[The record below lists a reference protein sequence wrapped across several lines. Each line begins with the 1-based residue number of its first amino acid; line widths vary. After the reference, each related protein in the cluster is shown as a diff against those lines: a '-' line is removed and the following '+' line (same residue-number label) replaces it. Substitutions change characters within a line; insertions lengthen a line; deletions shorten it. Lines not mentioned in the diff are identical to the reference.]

1 MLHNAAVQDI
11 VNKGKGIVA
20 LNKISQHELILEEKP
35 VIILETP
42 DKTIREDI
50 TKDLWL
56 KYDKLCDE
64 KRDKVKNL
72 CPDNCGVVKTNA
84 KKLNAQK
91 LYLKFKSNAFVNT
104 ETEDFN
110 LFITASRFNHSC
122 LPNVG
127 RDFSTDFDGH
137 TIQRFFAI
145 RDIQQGEELEIC
157 YNTEEEEYSRSNEER
172 RLFYSENN
180 DFLCTCCL
188 CLSQDFE
195 KIDQVR
201 QKIYR
206 MIEVID
212 QAENPVTGIYLI
224 KKLFEMFENNAE
236 IVAPRQDFFRIYAEM
251 GFNAA
256 CESESVE
263 DCEFFGKQVL
273 FYSEITKG
281 PDHESVSAMEIMLR
295 SGKFEF
301 LE

>member
-20 LNKISQHELILEEKP
+20 LNKIDQHQLILEENP

-50 TKDLWL
+50 TKDLWM
-56 KYDKLCDE
+56 KYDKLSDE
-64 KRDKVKNL
+64 NKDKVKNL
-72 CPDNCGVVKTNA
+72 CPDNCPVVKNVQKINA
-84 KKLNAQK
+84 TK

-110 LFITASRFNHSC
+110 LFITARRFNHSC

-127 RDFSTDFDGH
+127 RDFSTDPDGN

-145 RDIQQGEELEIC
+145 RDIKQGEELEIC
-157 YNTEEEEYSRSNEER
+157 YNTEEEEYSRLTEER
-172 RLFYSENN
+172 QLFYFENN
-180 DFLCTCCL
+180 DFMCSCCL
-188 CLSQDFE
+188 CLSEDSE
-195 KIDQVR
+195 KINKVR
-201 QKIYR
+201 LDIYR

-212 QAENPVTGIYLI
+212 QAEDPVTGIYLI
-224 KKLFEMFENNAE
+224 KKLFETFENNAE

-256 CESESVE
+256 CESESIK

-281 PDHESVSAMEIMLR
+281 LNHESVSVMEIMLR

>member
-20 LNKISQHELILEEKP
+20 LNKIKQHQLILEEKP

-56 KYDKLCDE
+56 KYDDLCDE

-72 CPDNCGVVKTNA
+72 CPDNCPVVKR
-84 KKLNAQK
+84 LNAQK

-127 RDFSTDFDGH
+127 RDFSTDTDGN

-145 RDIQQGEELEIC
+145 RDIQPGEELEIC
-157 YNTEEEEYSRSNEER
+157 YNTEEEEYSRLNEER
-172 RLFYSENN
+172 QLFYFENN
-180 DFLCTCCL
+180 DFLCSCCL
-188 CLSQDFE
+188 CLSEDSE
-195 KIDQVR
+195 KINKVR
-201 QKIYR
+201 LNIYR

-236 IVAPRQDFFRIYAEM
+236 IVAPNKIFSGFTLRWDSMLRVNRNLLRIVS
-251 GFNAA
+251 F
-256 CESESVE
+256 SESK
-263 DCEFFGKQVL
+263 FHFILK
-273 FYSEITKG
+273 SRRG
-281 PDHESVSAMEIMLR
+281 PAMKVSQRWKIC
-295 SGKFEF
+295 
-301 LE
+301 